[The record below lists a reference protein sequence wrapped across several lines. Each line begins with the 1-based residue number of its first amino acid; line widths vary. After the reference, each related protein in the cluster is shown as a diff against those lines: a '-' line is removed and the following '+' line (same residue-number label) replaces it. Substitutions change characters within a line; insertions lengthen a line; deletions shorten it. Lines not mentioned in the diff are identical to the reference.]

1 MRRDSSM
8 SSLSSQRPVR
18 GCAAAALAALA
29 LLSPVCAHAA
39 PPPPT
44 PGAADRDRVVETT
57 FASVD
62 ATIAGQWD
70 FPARTPAPL
79 VVLIPSQGRLDREG
93 RPPGLGEEPGHGMYG
108 ELTDALVKAGFAV
121 FRFDKPGA
129 GRSAPGRYATER
141 SNAIE
146 AYTRAIDH
154 ARVDREQVFL
164 LGHSVGSDSIA
175 GIFPRYEAVAQPRG
189 VIFFDSTVGER
200 MSLDVKAPL
209 LIVNP
214 NKDPDDRYTFGEF
227 VVEAR
232 SVAPAGKLDTSLV
245 LIDDAEPGLLAPS
258 LRGEEKLE
266 LHPRAIAAAVEW
278 LRKRHAGPSGT
289 DGARL
294 NAH

>member
-1 MRRDSSM
+1 MTSFR
-8 SSLSSQRPVR
+8 LQLPAR
-18 GCAAAALAALA
+18 GTLAAVMAASTLLA
-29 LLSPVCAHAA
+29 PARVLAA
-39 PPPPT
+39 PPPPA
-44 PGAADRDRVVETT
+44 PQAADRDRTVETT
-57 FASVD
+57 FQSVD

-70 FPARTPAPL
+70 FPAQTPAPL

-108 ELTDALVKAGFAV
+108 ELTEALVKAGFAV

-154 ARVDREQVFL
+154 ARVDRDHVFL

-175 GIFPRYEAVAQPRG
+175 GIFPRYEAVAVPRG

-200 MSLDVKAPL
+200 MSVDVKAPL

-232 SVAPAGKLDTSLV
+232 SVAPAGKLETSLV
-245 LIDDAEPGLLAPS
+245 LIDDAEPGLLAPMIQN
-258 LRGEEKLE
+258 EEKLE

-278 LRKRHAGPSGT
+278 LRRRHVSPTGA

-294 NAH
+294 ETP